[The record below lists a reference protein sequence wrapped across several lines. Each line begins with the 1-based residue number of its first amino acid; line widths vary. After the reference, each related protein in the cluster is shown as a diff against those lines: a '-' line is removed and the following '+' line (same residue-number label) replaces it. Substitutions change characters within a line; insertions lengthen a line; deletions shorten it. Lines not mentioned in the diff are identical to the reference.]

1 MVESFWAFNCVIC
14 FFLMIELK
22 EKVYELKKKGKIGGN
37 LKSRA
42 KK

>member
-1 MVESFWAFNCVIC
+1 
-14 FFLMIELK
+14 MIELK